1 MSRIKNPPS
10 VIALVATMLLTFDAT
25 ASEKPLPFI
34 TIAGDFVWDRGDV
47 RYALTE
53 EIRKPVTV
61 QWRAGMRVSDALLE
75 AGVRPLHDHA
85 ELKIHSGE
93 TYTHVGFQ
101 SIQRDNRGDIIL
113 KPGAT
118 ISFRALEF

>member
-1 MSRIKNPPS
+1 MNNLPA
-10 VIALVATMLLTFDAT
+10 VIALVATSLLAFDAA

-61 QWRAGMRVSDALLE
+61 QWHAGMRVSDALRE
-75 AGVRPLHDHA
+75 AGVRPLHNHV
-85 ELKIHSGE
+85 ELKFIRAIPIPTSDFNPSSA
-93 TYTHVGFQ
+93 TT
-101 SIQRDNRGDIIL
+101 
-113 KPGAT
+113 GA
-118 ISFRALEF
+118 ISS